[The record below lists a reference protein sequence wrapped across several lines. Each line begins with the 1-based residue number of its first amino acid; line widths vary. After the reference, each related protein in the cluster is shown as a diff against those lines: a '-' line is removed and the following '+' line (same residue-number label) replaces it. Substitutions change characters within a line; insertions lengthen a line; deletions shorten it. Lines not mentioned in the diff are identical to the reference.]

1 MIKLL
6 IRPDQFAGLKIDETP
21 LTEEERATN
30 IMSVRKSSTAK
41 RLESQKSGSGS
52 FIDQQNKATQSLQ
65 NLIRQRSALLRQESQ
80 GKDVKPAE
88 IDESTPAM
96 NKLVARL
103 QMAKV
108 ASEQES
114 EEIKPARI
122 NESSKLIE
130 GIEPEN

>member
-108 ASEQES
+108 ASE
-114 EEIKPARI
+114 
-122 NESSKLIE
+122 
-130 GIEPEN
+130 